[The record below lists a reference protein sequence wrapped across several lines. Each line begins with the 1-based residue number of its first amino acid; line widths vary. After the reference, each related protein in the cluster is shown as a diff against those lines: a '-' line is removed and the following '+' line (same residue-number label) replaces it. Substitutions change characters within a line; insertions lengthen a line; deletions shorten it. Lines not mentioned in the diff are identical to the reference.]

1 MKDNNIAPGDPRS
14 IEHHAFIIT
23 NCCARRALKPERHF
37 ELPSRATHFR
47 GSPRS
52 QSKLVIVL
60 ECELVC
66 SKSSVLAHALALAL
80 DPMSLRIVR

>member
-1 MKDNNIAPGDPRS
+1 MKDNNIAPGDPNA

-37 ELPSRATHFR
+37 GLTSRATYFR

-60 ECELVC
+60 ACELVC
-66 SKSSVLAHALALAL
+66 SKSILLALDHAVAL